1 MSQMVKKINATENK
15 LLADIRHVNQQ
26 ASSMD
31 EDEIWDFLL
40 KNMGGRAMLGVNVA

>member
-26 ASSMD
+26 KAAWMKMTF
-31 EDEIWDFLL
+31 EIFF
-40 KNMGGRAMLGVNVA
+40 